1 MQPPLIAPLGY
12 TLLLPR
18 WPDVFVYPP
27 ERFFVQRRVSDG
39 HVQPEVHDPLPR
51 RPPSQSHAALAQR
64 LRHRRERCRRALG
77 ERLPGLS
84 RPQPNRIR
92 ERPLEPVARRR
103 VGQVVELELVR
114 LADAVRPV
122 GADPEPHHVG
132 DDQQR
137 RVLERQRVLPELL
150 ERGVEVGAP
159 SLVFPGEVVALP
171 DVGPAV
177 AARVFTRAAL
187 EAVRLAGRVG
197 LDRRRLAQQPAQVDE
212 VLLRGRAL
220 LQLGG
225 PPLGDELVRR
235 HAAALARGRRDRTH
249 ARVMP
254 PLAPGAALLPPNALQ
269 RQRQRDAG
277 ATNSLTLVLPPA

>member
-1 MQPPLIAPLGY
+1 MAGLKAARARGRKAGRKFALSKAQ
-12 TLLLPR
+12 
-18 WPDVFVYPP
+18 
-27 ERFFVQRRVSDG
+27 VQ
-39 HVQPEVHDPLPR
+39 
-51 RPPSQSHAALAQR
+51 LA
-64 LRHRRERCRRALG
+64 
-77 ERLPGLS
+77 S
-84 RPQPNRIR
+84 
-92 ERPLEPVARRR
+92 
-103 VGQVVELELVR
+103 
-114 LADAVRPV
+114 
-122 GADPEPHHVG
+122 
-132 DDQQR
+132 

-150 ERGVEVGAP
+150 EGGVEIGAP

-171 DVGPAV
+171 DVRPVV
-177 AARVFTRAAL
+177 AARVLARASL
-187 EAVRLAGRVG
+187 EAVPLAGRIG

-235 HAAALARGRRDRTH
+235 HAAVLARGCRDRIQ
-249 ARVMP
+249 AGVMPLGVMP